1 MFNIEC
7 IIYLLIIIYSIF
19 YQFKVIILY
28 NKNKKVVLN
37 DASGL
42 FVAKDILNK
51 NGLGTLYVTKING
64 KYNDH
69 YDIER
74 NVIRLSEEVY
84 QESNLASMVIGI
96 YQSINALCFND
107 RKKSK
112 EMKMKN
118 TIIDYSNKI
127 SFILFILGISSKA
140 LDVMTLCLLIM
151 IINIVAKYI
160 IMNKKIEKFNE
171 NIKYIKKEYK
181 IKQDN
186 LNKIENNIKALFYNE
201 LSLHILNNK
210 Y

>member
-96 YQSINALCFND
+96 YQSINALCSND